1 MERGYAKVPAT
12 SGNPAGQ
19 GNCPDC
25 VKQVVDAL
33 TAFVER
39 ASKENATA
47 DELNALPAVAE
58 VLRRYFS
65 SGMLDIAS

>member
-1 MERGYAKVPAT
+1 MADK
-12 SGNPAGQ
+12 N
-19 GNCPDC
+19 

-58 VLRRYFS
+58 VLRRDLS